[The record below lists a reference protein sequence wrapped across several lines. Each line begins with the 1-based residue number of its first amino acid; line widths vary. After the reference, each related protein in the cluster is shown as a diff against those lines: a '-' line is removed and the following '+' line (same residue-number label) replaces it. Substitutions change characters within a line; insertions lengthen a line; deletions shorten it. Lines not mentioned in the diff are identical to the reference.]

1 MQHVAQVLL
10 SHTSERDLA
19 CRFGGEE
26 FTMLLP
32 GRDAAAAA
40 ERAEEIRQTIRKVAL
55 AYRGRPLHPVT
66 VSIGV
71 AAYPAQSDGAS
82 LPSVADNALL
92 QAKAAGRDRVVI
104 AGETPSS
111 KPTGRVRAAG

>member
-1 MQHVAQVLL
+1 
-10 SHTSERDLA
+10 
-19 CRFGGEE
+19 
-26 FTMLLP
+26 
-32 GRDAAAAA
+32 
-40 ERAEEIRQTIRKVAL
+40 
-55 AYRGRPLHPVT
+55 

-82 LPSVADNALL
+82 LLSVADNALL

-111 KPTGRVRAAG
+111 GPAHKVRAAS

>member
-1 MQHVAQVLL
+1 MQHVAQVLM

-40 ERAEEIRQTIRKVAL
+40 TRAEEIRQTIRKVAL

-82 LPSVADNALL
+82 LLSVADNALL

-111 KPTGRVRAAG
+111 GPAGRVRAAS